1 MDKHTVK
8 TILKGV
14 AICEAALGFIAL
26 LLDLNDTAALGF
38 TAAIGALIVYKA
50 I

>member
-8 TILKGV
+8 KILLGV
-14 AICEAALGFIAL
+14 AICEAALSTIAL
-26 LLDLNDTAALGF
+26 LLGLNDTAALGF
-38 TAAIGALIVYKA
+38 TAAIGALVVYKV